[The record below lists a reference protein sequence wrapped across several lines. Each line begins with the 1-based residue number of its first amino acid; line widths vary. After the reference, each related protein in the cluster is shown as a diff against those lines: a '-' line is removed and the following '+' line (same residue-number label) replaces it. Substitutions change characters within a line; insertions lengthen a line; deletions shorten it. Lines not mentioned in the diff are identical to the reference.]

1 MSGSSRRGFGSIR
14 QTKSGRWQARYT
26 AADGK
31 RVAAPT
37 TYARKVDAASFLSD
51 RRRELARESWAG
63 PRPERVLFSDY
74 AIRWLDQ
81 RRTAGRP
88 LKAYTVQQ
96 YTQVLEHHL
105 IPEFGDEELTAI
117 TPQRIRQ
124 WHAGLSPDAPAMR
137 AYCYRL
143 MHTVMRSAY
152 SDELVASDPCRLRGA
167 GQTEKVHV
175 TVPAT
180 VEDLRL
186 ATKAVPPELRLSVSL
201 SSWCSLR
208 FGEAFELRRGDLD
221 LHNAQVRVRR
231 AVVRLASGEF
241 RVDTPKSKAGVRN
254 VSIPPHLI
262 EAVEHHLATYVAAA
276 QDSLLFPASLDTP
289 QEHMPSYRVMYQWKK
304 ARKAAGREDLR
315 WHDLRH
321 AGAVLAAATGCSIA
335 DLQAR
340 LGHASPAAAMRYQH
354 AAKGRDQEIAEL
366 LYKHCFPQAA
376 SNANRPGLPGP
387 SH

>member
-51 RRRELARESWAG
+51 RRRELDRESWAG

-96 YTQVLEHHL
+96 YIQVLEHHL

-137 AYCYRL
+137 AYCYR
-143 MHTVMRSAY
+143 
-152 SDELVASDPCRLRGA
+152 
-167 GQTEKVHV
+167 
-175 TVPAT
+175 
-180 VEDLRL
+180 
-186 ATKAVPPELRLSVSL
+186 
-201 SSWCSLR
+201 
-208 FGEAFELRRGDLD
+208 
-221 LHNAQVRVRR
+221 
-231 AVVRLASGEF
+231 
-241 RVDTPKSKAGVRN
+241 
-254 VSIPPHLI
+254 
-262 EAVEHHLATYVAAA
+262 
-276 QDSLLFPASLDTP
+276 
-289 QEHMPSYRVMYQWKK
+289 
-304 ARKAAGREDLR
+304 
-315 WHDLRH
+315 
-321 AGAVLAAATGCSIA
+321 
-335 DLQAR
+335 
-340 LGHASPAAAMRYQH
+340 
-354 AAKGRDQEIAEL
+354 
-366 LYKHCFPQAA
+366 
-376 SNANRPGLPGP
+376 
-387 SH
+387 